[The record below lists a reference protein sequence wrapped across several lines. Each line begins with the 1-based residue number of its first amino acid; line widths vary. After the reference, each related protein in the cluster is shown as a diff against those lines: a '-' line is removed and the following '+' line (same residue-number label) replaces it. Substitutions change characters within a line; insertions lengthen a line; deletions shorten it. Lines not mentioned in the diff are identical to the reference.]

1 MPHEIL
7 LQFTFKG
14 HLINKQRIYKVF
26 LVRAEFPAIKRSP
39 CQAHMAIPFFLSFL
53 PYMKLYVAVHD
64 WSSTTWPGQK
74 QSDNICCYLLFRVV
88 VPSLPAWTCTDL
100 PGSMF
105 FCAGVLERN
114 NIYHV
119 QPIIMLSFGI
129 CMTLAMGQRNRVLC
143 LQIPEAHGTSS
154 DIPLLHQMT
163 PVPYERTL
171 LSLLLPETLRASYDV
186 QMNLR
191 GINLARRPITI
202 NFKSVRDS
210 TMSQKNASSLFGI
223 IVGPLLC
230 MQ

>member
-163 PVPYERTL
+163 PVPYEQHCFLCFYRKHCVRVVMFKWTWGVSIL
-171 LSLLLPETLRASYDV
+171 LAGL
-186 QMNLR
+186 
-191 GINLARRPITI
+191 
-202 NFKSVRDS
+202 
-210 TMSQKNASSLFGI
+210 
-223 IVGPLLC
+223 
-230 MQ
+230 